1 LSHNLSEHT
10 HLGLAFTP
18 YQLAT
23 LALPNR
29 LVVAPMS
36 RVSTPGDGVP
46 TRQMAEY
53 YRRFIEGR
61 FGLVITEGIYPI
73 GPAAQ
78 GYTNQPGL
86 TSIEHVKGW
95 RQVTDAVHEC
105 GGHIIAQLMH
115 AGALSQHFV
124 ESTLA
129 PSVIVPK
136 GRKMP
141 EYGGAGR
148 YPVPRAA
155 TADDIADIIDGF
167 AASAFL
173 AEQAGFDGLEVHAAN
188 GYLLD
193 QFITDYTNTRTDHY
207 GGSASARARLTG
219 EVTAAVIESVAGR
232 LPVGVRLSQAKV
244 NDAGHRWLDGSEA
257 QEIFTTIAAS
267 SPAYLHL
274 AGEGRPWTQSGKT
287 ADGTALGA
295 LARHATGLPVIA
307 NGGLHTAALIN
318 QVLNEGEADLIS
330 LGRPA
335 LADPGWP
342 VTIAAGRTPE
352 PFDATLITPSASLDN
367 SENARTRCA
376 VQR

>member
-1 LSHNLSEHT
+1 MNHIVSDHT
-10 HLGLAFTP
+10 HLGCAFTP
-18 YQLAT
+18 FQLAT

-36 RVSTPGDGVP
+36 RVSTRGDGVP
-46 TRQMAEY
+46 TRQMADY
-53 YRRFIEGR
+53 YRRFVDGG
-61 FGLVITEGIYPI
+61 FGLVITEGTYPL

-86 TSIEHVKGW
+86 TSIEHVEGW
-95 RQVTDAVHEC
+95 REVTDAVHES
-105 GGHIIAQLMH
+105 GGRIIAQLMH
-115 AGALSQHFV
+115 AGALSQHL

-129 PSVIVPK
+129 PSVIVPR
-136 GRKMP
+136 GFKMP
-141 EYGGAGR
+141 EYGGEGR

-155 TADDIADIIDGF
+155 TSDEIADIIDGF
-167 AASAFL
+167 AASASL

-193 QFITDYTNTRTDHY
+193 QFITDYTNIRTDHY
-207 GGSASARARLTG
+207 GGSASARARLTA
-219 EVTAAVIESVAGR
+219 EVTAAVIESVGGR

-244 NDAGHRWLDGSEA
+244 NHARHRWPDGSQA
-257 QEIFTTIAAS
+257 QETFTTIAAS

-307 NGGLHTAALIN
+307 NGGLHTAALVD
-318 QVLNEGEADLIS
+318 QVLDEREADLIS
-330 LGRPA
+330 VGRPA
-335 LADPGWP
+335 LADPSWP
-342 VTIAAGRTPE
+342 TAIAAGRTPE
-352 PFDATLITPSASLDN
+352 PFEATLITPSASLDN
-367 SENARTRCA
+367 SENARTGRG
-376 VQR
+376 VHG